1 MLNVLKHLRSDCSTG
16 PDQLPARFVK
26 LAADH
31 LAGPLS
37 TIINNCI
44 TKSYFPRA
52 WKIARISPILKVD
65 TPVREDHLRPVS
77 ILPVLSNGYEKLVAA
92 QMVHYCGQQGLLR
105 DTVSSF
111 RKGHSTTSV
120 LLGIRDDLLKAMK
133 KKEVTLMVLADFSK
147 AFDTVCFKTVIKK
160 MSRLGFLKDF
170 LVWITCYLCERQHFV
185 QIDDRKSSSA
195 LAEFGIPQ
203 GSILGPMLFNLY
215 VADLQDSF
223 PPTVQC
229 YQYADDTTIYIPVVQ
244 SHRFQL
250 KLAPSTK
257 ACRTSAPGL
266 KTRILPSTP
275 RRLKRC

>member
-1 MLNVLKHLRSDCSTG
+1 MTVVVDCTTSGELRQLIDSFSDVDDAFPLRQITHIEVLNVLKYLRSDCSTG

-26 LAADH
+26 LVADH

-133 KKEVTLMVLADFSK
+133 KKVE
-147 AFDTVCFKTVIKK
+147 
-160 MSRLGFLKDF
+160 
-170 LVWITCYLCERQHFV
+170 LC
-185 QIDDRKSSSA
+185 
-195 LAEFGIPQ
+195 
-203 GSILGPMLFNLY
+203 
-215 VADLQDSF
+215 
-223 PPTVQC
+223 T
-229 YQYADDTTIYIPVVQ
+229 
-244 SHRFQL
+244 
-250 KLAPSTK
+250 
-257 ACRTSAPGL
+257 
-266 KTRILPSTP
+266 
-275 RRLKRC
+275 